1 MPFLTRFS
9 GGQGESK
16 PNTVGGVGG
25 GESKLPLYML
35 YLLNSISTFVGYHI
49 CN

>member
-16 PNTVGGVGG
+16 LNTVGSGG
-25 GESKLPLYML
+25 SQ
-35 YLLNSISTFVGYHI
+35 NYHFT
-49 CN
+49 CCTC